1 MMMDQLTQE
10 QLSQMTSEQQQQ
22 QQQQES
28 EQAKRTREE
37 MEAHMEMYD
46 DNEPTKRRGRPK
58 GRTALNSFIENGV
71 ERRKYFVNRIKAMRS
86 KAENFAY
93 CTNSEFLLLGI
104 DESGMCHHWETDG
117 MARFIQDPQIQD
129 AMFQVVCQN
138 HGAPPPD
145 LAAEE
150 ASIQQVAQIKAARL
164 AGQNVGMQ
172 TSHGEV
178 SAQQAAEE
186 AEHLR
191 SLLRQKVHM
200 MPLPDGSQRVYGNEA
215 HRPGEWLAAVPFVEP
230 SALDHGTLL
239 AVLQQF
245 VAFEHAYAA
254 QAEAQAQAQAEHVHV
269 QQQQYHQTAVQQHH
283 YAEQQ
288 QQQQQQQHYQH
299 HYADQQV
306 QQHYDHYADHG
317 QQQQLDEG
325 QIPQ

>member
-1 MMMDQLTQE
+1 
-10 QLSQMTSEQQQQ
+10 
-22 QQQQES
+22 
-28 EQAKRTREE
+28 
-37 MEAHMEMYD
+37 MEMHGDLVYGND
-46 DNEPTKRRGRPK
+46 AENTKRRGRPK

-117 MARFIQDPQIQD
+117 MLRFIQDSQIQD

-150 ASIQQVAQIKAARL
+150 LSIQQVAQIKAARL
-164 AGQNVGMQ
+164 AGQKNP
-172 TSHGEV
+172 SHGQQGDM
-178 SAQQAAEE
+178 SAAQAVEE

-191 SLLRQKVHM
+191 SLLRQKVAM
-200 MPLPDGSQRVYGNEA
+200 MPLPDQSPRIYGNED
-215 HRPGEWLAAVPFVEP
+215 HRPPEWLAAVPFVEP

-245 VAFEHAYAA
+245 VAFEHAYAQQHEHLQA
-254 QAEAQAQAQAEHVHV
+254 QQEAQVHADAYSHQFADQQHYV
-269 QQQQYHQTAVQQHH
+269 EFAQQQQY
-283 YAEQQ
+283 
-288 QQQQQQQHYQH
+288 
-299 HYADQQV
+299 D
-306 QQHYDHYADHG
+306 QQHYDQHPQHYEQQAFEQQYAQQYEQQYVEAAHG
-317 QQQQLDEG
+317 SQDDAQYVEQQQFSDQQHYVEQQHQIAEG
-325 QIPQ
+325 SV